1 MMSYYVYLSVQIY
14 TITHQ
19 SLKPAHLT
27 DLPEFSK
34 IAWVPIV
41 SAFALFALKR

>member
-1 MMSYYVYLSVQIY
+1 MMSYYVYLSIQIY
-14 TITHQ
+14 NITHQ